1 MTELDSQSKALQ
13 ETENYCKDHEKRA
26 ETLLGSLK
34 IPRSREC
41 SIGLDE
47 LSVILSGSINN
58 KSVSCLDL
66 TLSFVMKD

>member
-13 ETENYCKDHEKRA
+13 ETENYCKDHEKRD

-34 IPRSREC
+34 TPRSREC
-41 SIGLDE
+41 SLGLDK
-47 LSVILSGSINN
+47 LSVILSSFINN
-58 KSVSCLDL
+58 TSVNCLDL

>member
-13 ETENYCKDHEKRA
+13 ETENYCKDREKRA
-26 ETLLGSLK
+26 ETLLGSPK
-34 IPRSREC
+34 SVCEC

-47 LSVILSGSINN
+47 LSVFLSSSINN

-66 TLSFVMKD
+66 TLIFVIKD